1 MRVTMPGSPEG
12 EQPRP
17 LSSDQS
23 KPSVE
28 GGKSPLGLPSAPKD
42 QSISQREHTPTP
54 PDFPTR
60 KQPSRNTSD
69 LVLNSVLRQWR
80 EEEEFRKKNVIFKEI
95 TKGKS
100 FDTTP
105 EGAAEFARA
114 LGAVWPDP
122 DPSEVKEPTP
132 EELDRMA
139 EEELSRLKSLKTMTE
154 RIDHALDYGGLVA
167 RMARLDPEFMAP
179 IERGLERRDAVLE
192 KKLQALKRIYQRR
205 GWDNPQGER

>member
-1 MRVTMPGSPEG
+1 MPGSPEG

-28 GGKSPLGLPSAPKD
+28 GGNSSAGLPSTPKD
-42 QSISQREHTPTP
+42 QLKFQREHTTTP
-54 PDFPTR
+54 PDSPTWER
-60 KQPSRNTSD
+60 PRLHTSD
-69 LVLNSVLRQWR
+69 LVLNSVMR
-80 EEEEFRKKNVIFKEI
+80 EWAWEDEFNRKREVFKEI
-95 TKGKS
+95 TKGKRFS
-100 FDTTP
+100 HTP
-105 EGAAEFARA
+105 EGAAEFSAA
-114 LGAVWPDP
+114 LEAVWPTP

-132 EELDRMA
+132 EELDRIA
-139 EEELSRLKSLKTMTE
+139 KEELSRLKSLKTMTE
-154 RIDHALDYGGLVA
+154 RIDYALFYSGLVD

-192 KKLQALKRIYQRR
+192 KYLRARKRIYQRR